1 MSQKTLTVVLAGDE
15 RGARKALQDLDK
27 DADQLE
33 GRFAKLGSKIS
44 PGMVAAAGA
53 VAGGVALLAKG
64 AYDAAAESAKI
75 GRESER
81 VIKTT
86 GASAWT
92 SADQVGRL
100 AGSISELSGADD
112 ELVQSGANLLLT
124 FTNVQ
129 NKAGEGNRIFDRGTQ
144 AALDMSAALGTEM
157 SGAAML
163 VGKALND
170 PIKGM
175 TALTRSGV
183 SFTQQQKDQVR
194 ALVETGDV
202 LGAQRIILDE
212 LEKEFAGAAA
222 AAATPADR
230 LRVKIGNL
238 QEDIGGK
245 LIPLVDTLA
254 TGGEHL
260 VRILSAIPDPV
271 ANVGLAIGGLVTVGG
286 AGVIAVA
293 KIAEVGAPAFAAVK
307 SSVDSAGLGVAS
319 FANKLGVS
327 QDRALSLGQNLGQA
341 LGAAGVLVGGAI
353 AAWTIWNAKID
364 ETKDDV
370 ESLTGKVKDKAGN
383 MTLAETADYLGK
395 VRGQVEEL
403 DSSIR
408 NSSAPWDAD
417 YRAQLRHGRDEL
429 GSTADAIQANVDK
442 AYALS
447 AASGISADQ
456 VYRWVQTEEA
466 AGRTY
471 SSNEAALAALTISTQ
486 GYAGSAQ
493 DAANAAAS
501 QAENIDAAREAMLA
515 TTDPYFAATRALG
528 SMKEAQDAYNLA
540 VFLHG
545 ERSPE
550 AVRAWEAMAQA
561 GLGYKGSLL
570 QLSSAQAAGDASA
583 EGLASQL
590 ESLRQ
595 FGLDPTSTAAQ
606 IATWNMGVL
615 GGVADEVG
623 RKAVHIPVSADTS
636 AAHAAIDGVLARLRA
651 VWREAG
657 NAGPPPSERAGYNGP
672 TPGTVSLDGKLV
684 AGYDGKWYPTGYA
697 AGGSVGDGWF
707 MTGEKGP
714 ELGYKSGSSVEIFSN
729 PKTEKMLGGG
739 MGSARPSVVLHLTV
753 QGSVITENELV
764 EVVRNGMIK
773 AARHV
778 NGYLPGFVVGP

>member
-1 MSQKTLTVVLAGDE
+1 MTEKKLTVVLAGDE
-15 RGARKALQDLDK
+15 RGARKAFQSLDK
-27 DADQLE
+27 DADQFE
-33 GRFAKLGSKIS
+33 GKLAKLGSKIS
-44 PGMVAAAGA
+44 PGMVAAAGV
-53 VAGGVALLAKG
+53 VAGGVAMIAKG

-100 AGSISELSGADD
+100 SGSISDLSGADD

-144 AALDMSAALGTEM
+144 AALDMSAALGTDM
-157 SGAAML
+157 SAAAMQ

-175 TALTRSGV
+175 TALSKAGV
-183 SFTQQQKDQVR
+183 SFTAEQKDQVR

-202 LGAQRIILDE
+202 LGAQKIILAE

-222 AAATPADR
+222 SAATPADR

-271 ANVGLAIGGLVTVGG
+271 ANVGLAIGGLATVGG

-293 KIAEVGAPAFAAVK
+293 KIAEVGAPAFAAVGK
-307 SSVDSAGLGVAS
+307 AVDSAGLGVAS

-327 QDRALSLGQNLGQA
+327 QEKSLALGTSLGQT

-370 ESLTGKVKDKAGN
+370 EALTGKVKDKAGN
-383 MTLAETADYLGK
+383 MTLAETADYLGI
-395 VRGQVEEL
+395 VRGQVNEL

-447 AASGISADQ
+447 AASGLSADQ

-471 SSNEAALAALTISTQ
+471 SSNEAALAALTAGTQ

-515 TTDPYFAATRALG
+515 TTDPYFAATRAQQQLTD
-528 SMKEAQDAYNLA
+528 AQDAYNTALY
-540 VFLHG
+540 LHG
-545 ERSPE
+545 QRSPE
-550 AVRAWEAMAQA
+550 AVRAWEALAQA

-570 QLSSAQAAGDASA
+570 QLSSAQSAGDASA
-583 EGLASQL
+583 AGLAAEL

-595 FGLDPTSTAAQ
+595 FGIDPTSTAAQ
-606 IATWNMGVL
+606 IATWNLGAL
-615 GGVADEVG
+615 GGTADEVG
-623 RKAVHIPVSADTS
+623 RKSVNIPVNADTT
-636 AAHAAIDGVLARLRA
+636 AANAAIDAVMARLRD
-651 VWREAG
+651 VWRQSG
-657 NAGPPPSERAGYNGP
+657 SAGPPPSERAGYSGP
-672 TPGTVSLDGKLV
+672 KPGTVSLDGKLV
-684 AGYDGKWYPTGYA
+684 AGYDGKWYPTGHA
-697 AGGSVGDGWF
+697 AGGFVGDGWF

-714 ELGYKSGSSVEIFSN
+714 ELGYKAGSSVEIFSN
-729 PKTEKMLGGG
+729 PKTEKMLGG
-739 MGSARPSVVLHLTV
+739 MGSGQAPSITLQITV
-753 QGSVITENELV
+753 QGSVISERDLT

-773 AARHV
+773 AARTV
-778 NGYLPGFVVGP
+778 NGYLPGYVVGT